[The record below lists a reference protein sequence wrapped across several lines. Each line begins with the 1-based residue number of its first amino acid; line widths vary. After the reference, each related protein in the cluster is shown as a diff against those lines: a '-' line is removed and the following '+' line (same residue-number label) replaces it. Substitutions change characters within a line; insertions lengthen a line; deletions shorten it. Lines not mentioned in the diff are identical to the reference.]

1 MNGGQI
7 ASEGAE
13 SFAAADC
20 ADSLRGLRSFRI
32 EEITGQITKMIHPI
46 HLLRLRYLHGF
57 RSLFIKDF
65 RRLIYVNN
73 LSLPLSY

>member
-20 ADSLRGLRSFRI
+20 ADSLQHLRSFRI
-32 EEITGQITKMIHPI
+32 EEITDQIAQTIHPI
-46 HLLRLRYLHGF
+46 HIL
-57 RSLFIKDF
+57 
-65 RRLIYVNN
+65 
-73 LSLPLSY
+73 